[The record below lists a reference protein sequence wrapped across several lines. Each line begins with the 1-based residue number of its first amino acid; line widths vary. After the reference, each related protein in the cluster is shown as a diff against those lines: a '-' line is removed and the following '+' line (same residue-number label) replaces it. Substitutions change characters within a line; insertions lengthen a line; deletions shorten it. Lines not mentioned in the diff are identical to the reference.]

1 MTTPAAPSTADRDLA
16 RLPNDRIFSY
26 VYDGPADRQLVD
38 APTFLLIHGL
48 PGSARDFRWL
58 APVLASHGARVVR
71 VEMPGFG
78 ETPLST
84 EPDPSVE
91 ARGRFVVDVARAL
104 ELDRPRSTP
113 QTREGRGPTDR
124 GFGKPC
130 LVGHSMG
137 GVVGTMAATLA
148 PERFS
153 GLALVSSPGLRIHRG
168 LRRARPRAAEAV
180 LSLPFAE
187 RVLRKPLRK
196 MFERTGFQHATDLGI
211 RHTMRC
217 IAATDTAAHAER
229 LRRVALPVLHA
240 FCARD
245 PFIER
250 AIFEETAREIGGPV
264 LRFAEGGHN
273 PQKFQAVE
281 LGEAL
286 VRFARG
292 ELV

>member
-1 MTTPAAPSTADRDLA
+1 MTTPVAPSTADRDLA
-16 RLPNDRIFSY
+16 RLADDRVFSY
-26 VYDGPADRQLVD
+26 VYDGPGRACS
-38 APTFLLIHGL
+38 APTFLLLHGL

-58 APVLASHGARVVR
+58 APELSRRGAHVVR

-91 ARGRFVVDVARAL
+91 ARGRFVVRAAEVLAL
-104 ELDRPRSTP
+104 ERPW
-113 QTREGRGPTDR
+113 
-124 GFGKPC
+124 

-137 GVVGTMAATLA
+137 GVVGAMAATLA
-148 PERFS
+148 PSGFA
-153 GLALVSSPGLRIHRG
+153 GLALVSAPGLRVHRG
-168 LRRARPRAAEAV
+168 LRQARPRLVESV
-180 LSLPFAE
+180 LALPFAE
-187 RVLRKPLRK
+187 EVLRASLRR
-196 MFERTGFQHATDLGI
+196 MFERSGFRGATDLGI

-217 IAATDTAAHAER
+217 VAVTDVAAHGNR
-229 LRRVALPVLHA
+229 LRALPLPVFHA
-240 FCARD
+240 FCDRD

-250 AIFEETAREIGGPV
+250 AIFEETARAVGGPV

-286 VRFARG
+286 LRWARG
-292 ELV
+292 ELR

>member
-1 MTTPAAPSTADRDLA
+1 MTTPSAPSTADRDLA
-16 RLPNDRIFSY
+16 RLPNDRVFSY
-26 VYDGPADRQLVD
+26 VYDGPADRRHAE

-58 APVLASHGARVVR
+58 APVLAAHGARVVR
-71 VEMPGFG
+71 IEMPGFG

-91 ARGRFVVDVARAL
+91 ARGRFVVDVVRAL
-104 ELDRPRSTP
+104 ELDR
-113 QTREGRGPTDR
+113 GPM
-124 GFGKPC
+124 KPW
-130 LVGHSMG
+130 LAGHSMG
-137 GVVGTMAATLA
+137 GVVGTMAATSA
-148 PERFS
+148 PELFS

-229 LRRVALPVLHA
+229 LRRLELPILHA

-286 VRFARG
+286 VRFATG

>member
-1 MTTPAAPSTADRDLA
+1 MTTPSAPSTADRDLA

-26 VYDGPADRQLVD
+26 VYDGPADRRHAE

-58 APVLASHGARVVR
+58 APVLAAHGARVVR
-71 VEMPGFG
+71 IEMPGFG

-91 ARGRFVVDVARAL
+91 ARGRFVVDVVRAL
-104 ELDRPRSTP
+104 ELDR
-113 QTREGRGPTDR
+113 GPM
-124 GFGKPC
+124 KPW
-130 LVGHSMG
+130 LAGHSMG
-137 GVVGTMAATLA
+137 GVVGTMAATSA
-148 PERFS
+148 PELFS

-229 LRRVALPVLHA
+229 LRRLELPILHA

-286 VRFARG
+286 VRFATG

>member
-1 MTTPAAPSTADRDLA
+1 MTTPSAPSTADRDLA

-26 VYDGPADRQLVD
+26 VYDGPADRSRTD

-71 VEMPGFG
+71 IEMPGFG
-78 ETPLST
+78 ETPLSA

-91 ARGRFVVDVARAL
+91 ARGRFVVDVVRAL
-104 ELDRPRSTP
+104 ELGGPAD
-113 QTREGRGPTDR
+113 RGPADR

-148 PERFS
+148 PELFS

-187 RVLRKPLRK
+187 RMLRKPLRK

-229 LRRVALPVLHA
+229 LRRVKLPILHA

>member
-16 RLPNDRIFSY
+16 RLPNDRVFSY
-26 VYDGPADRQLVD
+26 VYDGPADRDRAEV
-38 APTFLLIHGL
+38 PTFLLIHGL

-91 ARGRFVVDVARAL
+91 ARGRFVLDVARAL
-104 ELDRPRSTP
+104 ELDRAAT
-113 QTREGRGPTDR
+113 
-124 GFGKPC
+124 KPC

-187 RVLRKPLRK
+187 RVLRKPLRT

-217 IAATDTAAHAER
+217 IAATDTAAHADR
-229 LRRVALPVLHA
+229 LRRVALPILHA

-286 VRFARG
+286 ARFATG